1 MKRMILTKLT
11 LSGVGKEDAVLTFE
25 RGLNVITGDSDTGKT
40 FAFQCINYIL
50 GGEKPPKNIVEAEG
64 YTKITLE
71 FTVNDEV
78 YKIERAIG
86 SSKVCIMHDGE
97 NLTIPYKHDPS
108 NTKNLSRYLLQLLQG
123 HSENAHLKKNKK
135 NQKRTLSFRD
145 LVHLITVD
153 ETEIIAEGSSFQSI
167 QYTERT
173 ASKSVL
179 KYIITGSDDQNIEEI
194 DDIENENIRRAGVV
208 QFLLKKKDILKQKIE
223 AIENDPN
230 YQLYAK
236 AETTQLMVE
245 EIIQLRNRISLL
257 NAQIT
262 QNQGKVDSLK
272 KLCFEDD
279 AKISEFEMLNHHYE
293 EELKRNGMISTYTD
307 FLEQLPRLDCPVC
320 RQPIASGVMDSDS
333 SETLFEYFKN
343 QAIQLKG
350 KIQDLKYAIDDIKER
365 LNSNKESIVR
375 LLEENSQLSK
385 EISEKQSSLSKLSK
399 NIATIRQLDAMKKSL
414 EIYQQDLSSVE
425 MDILA
430 YGEKVKKSKQSIDK
444 LVSPLY
450 NDYCREIESV
460 LKKWG
465 FQENVVVTFN
475 DETLDLSID
484 GKARADWGKG
494 YRAFI
499 LSAMVIGL
507 MRYCFNNNR
516 LHPGFVILDSPLVSL
531 KERKKDEDGEWVDD
545 YMEKKMVEN
554 ILEEDCLH
562 QVIIF
567 ENKDIKYGHQ
577 FNYIEFSHEGTARR
591 GFIPSKAKSV
601 SNKLE

>member
-50 GGEKPPKNIVEAEG
+50 GGEKPPKNIVEANG
-64 YTKITLE
+64 YTEITLE
-71 FTVNDEV
+71 FTIDDEV
-78 YKIERAIG
+78 YKIGRTIG
-86 SSKVCIMHDGE
+86 SSKVRIMHNNEED
-97 NLTIPYKHDPS
+97 LMMPYKHDPS
-108 NTKNLSRYLLQLLQG
+108 NTKNLSRYLLKLLQG
-123 HSENAHLKKNKK
+123 HSENAYLKKNKK

-145 LVHLITVD
+145 IVHLITVD

-208 QFLLKKKDILKQKIE
+208 QFLLKKKDILKQKIQ
-223 AIENDPN
+223 AIEDDAN
-230 YQLYAK
+230 YQLYEK
-236 AETTQLMVE
+236 AETTQQMAE
-245 EIIQLRNRISLL
+245 EIRLLRNRISLL
-257 NAQIT
+257 NGQIT
-262 QNQGKVDSLK
+262 QNQVKIDELK

-279 AKISEFEMLNHHYE
+279 AKITEFEMLNRHYD
-293 EELKRNGMISTYTD
+293 EELKRNDMVATYTD

-320 RQPIASGVMDSDS
+320 RQPIMSGVIDSDS

-343 QAIQLKG
+343 HAIQLKS
-350 KIQDLKYAIDDIKER
+350 KIQDLTYAIDDIKER
-365 LNSNKESIVR
+365 LTRNKESIR
-375 LLEENSQLSK
+375 CLLEENSQLSK
-385 EISEKQSSLSKLSK
+385 EIIEKQALLSKLSR
-399 NIATIRQLDAMKKSL
+399 NIAAIRQLDAMKKSL

-425 MDILA
+425 LDIIA
-430 YGEKVKKSKQSIDK
+430 YSEKVKKSKQSSNK
-444 LVSPLY
+444 LISPLY

-465 FQENVVVTFN
+465 FSENVVVTFN

-484 GKARADWGKG
+484 GKARSDWGKG

-507 MRYCFNNNR
+507 MRYCFKNNR

-545 YMEKKMVEN
+545 YMEKKMVED

-567 ENKDIKYGHQ
+567 ENKDIKYGYQ
-577 FNYIEFSHEGTARR
+577 YNYIEFSHEGNARR

-601 SNKLE
+601 SNGL